1 MKNDKKFT
9 IVAILFAI
17 SLVCNAYF
25 LTNMTKAD
33 GAETHRI
40 IERYVQENPEKE
52 DDTLIKSA
60 LEKFAKDEKHS
71 VLTQDGQDVTKQ
83 HEDKLLEFNK
93 NQDYK
98 AAKEYVLKENIS
110 IGYSDDDI
118 K

>member
-33 GAETHRI
+33 DTDTH
-40 IERYVQENPEKE
+40 
-52 DDTLIKSA
+52 S
-60 LEKFAKDEKHS
+60 KDEKHL
-71 VLTQDGQDVTKQ
+71 VLTQDGKDVTKQ

-93 NQDYK
+93 NKDYK
-98 AAKEYVLKENIS
+98 AAKEYVLNENIS
-110 IGYSDDDI
+110 IGYSDDNI